1 MSLMQKDAE
10 REMFEEAIR
19 ALEAEVASVGVFLS
33 VDAGVRLQ
41 YTKKIQAMSVELRTQ
56 AATGKISWEAA
67 AAQAQ
72 EARNTI
78 MSVLRNRSTP
88 VGLAIAQNLKS
99 EGKTLN
105 ELVAKKAQ
113 QLFGKN
119 VVFNSLPV
127 DQKNSVYA
135 EIVKSAGKSN
145 PKITATM
152 RKLSGAGRGLIFIS
166 IALSVY
172 TVATAENKSKAV
184 VKEVTVAGAGIGG
197 GIAGGALA
205 GLACGPGAPLC
216 VTVGAFVGGALVAFG
231 VSSLW

>member
-1 MSLMQKDAE
+1 MSLMQKNAE
-10 REMFEEAIR
+10 REMFEDAIR

-41 YTKKIQAMSVELRTQ
+41 YTKQIQAMSVELRTQ

-184 VKEVTVAGAGIGG
+184 VKEITVTARE
-197 GIAGGALA
+197 
-205 GLACGPGAPLC
+205 
-216 VTVGAFVGGALVAFG
+216 
-231 VSSLW
+231 